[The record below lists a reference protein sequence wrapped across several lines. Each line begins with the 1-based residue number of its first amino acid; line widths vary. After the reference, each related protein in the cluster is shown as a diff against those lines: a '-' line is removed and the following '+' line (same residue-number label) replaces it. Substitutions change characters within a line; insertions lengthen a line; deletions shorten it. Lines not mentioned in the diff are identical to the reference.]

1 MNQHKEAQLYV
12 TAGQLLRRL
21 TILSSVIARADSAK
35 LERCLKLSPIDRQDP
50 LSLEE
55 ARRRLQRLPTHAEIS
70 EWLHMADE
78 TIAGVISHEEARQL
92 TSVVADSL
100 PLHGR
105 DPVAF
110 VEMGALAL
118 VDARLSAR
126 SFAVAVIRL
135 LQQRKRAPA
144 ICDLIATARDH
155 VDEVKR
161 LRAVLRHAGNIRSNA
176 EAILRRAATPA
187 LSASAAPRVAAR
199 ATAASGSPQ
208 C

>member
-1 MNQHKEAQLYV
+1 
-12 TAGQLLRRL
+12 
-21 TILSSVIARADSAK
+21 
-35 LERCLKLSPIDRQDP
+35 
-50 LSLEE
+50 
-55 ARRRLQRLPTHAEIS
+55 
-70 EWLHMADE
+70 MADE

-92 TSVVADSL
+92 VSIIADTL

-110 VEMGALAL
+110 VEMGAAAL

-144 ICDLIATARDH
+144 ICDLIAAARDH
-155 VDEVKR
+155 VDEARR
-161 LRAVLRHAGNIRSNA
+161 LRAVLRQAANLRSNA
-176 EAILRRAATPA
+176 EAVLRRASAPA
-187 LSASAAPRVAAR
+187 LAATAAPRLAAQS
-199 ATAASGSPQ
+199 TAASGSPR